1 MSDSHVAIVVFDRI
15 SPFHLAIPCAVF
27 DDHGGGGRLPS
38 FTVSICATER
48 GSIRTTAGFEIT
60 ARYGLAKLRSADIV
74 IVPSWRDAGEPPPPA
89 LVNALRKAH
98 ARGARIVGL
107 CLGSFVI
114 AAAGL
119 LDGRK
124 ATTHW
129 QFAQQLAQQYPQ
141 VQVDVDALYIDHED
155 VLTSAGAA
163 ASLDCCLHLL
173 RSLHGAEAASFV
185 ARRLV
190 VPPHR
195 RGGQAQ
201 YIDRP
206 LSEAGEVDRFA
217 DVIEWSQKNLHKAQ
231 DLDGLARRACM
242 SRRSFTRRFRQAMGT
257 TVGQW
262 LLHQRLALAQRLL
275 ETTAHDI
282 ETIATRAGFGS
293 AVSLRQYFARELRTS
308 PSAYRRE
315 FKP

>member
-1 MSDSHVAIVVFDRI
+1 MKNPSIAVVVFDRI
-15 SPFHLAIPCAVF
+15 SPFHLSIPCAVF
-27 DDHGGGGRLPS
+27 DDHGGHEGLPS
-38 FTVSICATER
+38 FTVAVCAAEPGR
-48 GSIRTTAGFEIT
+48 IRTTAGFEIA
-60 ARYGLAKLRSADIV
+60 ARYGLAKLRKADIV
-74 IVPSWRDAGEPPPPA
+74 IVPSWRDAAEIPPPA
-89 LVNALRKAH
+89 LINALRKAH

-107 CLGSFVI
+107 CLGTFVL

-124 ATTHW
+124 AATHW
-129 QFAQQLAQQYPQ
+129 QYAQELARQYPQ
-141 VQVDVDALYIDHED
+141 IEVDVDALYIDHED

-173 RSLHGAEAASFV
+173 RSLYGAEAASFV

-206 LSEAGEVDRFA
+206 LSTTTEIDRFA
-217 DVIEWSQKNLHKAQ
+217 EVIEWSQKNLHKAQ
-231 DLDGLARRACM
+231 DLDGLARKACM

-257 TVGQW
+257 TVGKW

-275 ETTAHDI
+275 ETTERDMDA
-282 ETIATRAGFGS
+282 IATRAGFGS
-293 AVSLRQYFARELRTS
+293 AVSLRQHFARELRTS

-315 FKP
+315 FRH